1 MIIITG
7 GAGFIG
13 SNLLAAL
20 EEKTD
25 EDLVICDRLGS
36 DDKWRNISKRNL
48 RDIIK
53 PENLIDYM
61 NLHKDQI
68 SVVFHMGAIASSTEK
83 DADKVIEQ
91 NFTYSRK
98 LWRWCGENGVRF
110 IYASSASTYGDGT
123 QGFDDTE
130 NIEALSKLHPLN
142 PYGWSKHLFDKR
154 TVSLSS
160 GPHEGKEPVPPQ
172 WVGLKF
178 FNVYGPNEYHK
189 GDQMS
194 VLCKLYPQV
203 LAGAAARLFK
213 SHNPEYEDGGQL
225 RDFIW
230 IDDCVDV
237 LMWFYENKDKS
248 GLYNLGSGKARSFKD
263 LAVATFAAASLEP
276 KITYID
282 MPQELRGKYQY
293 FTEASI
299 QKLRDAGYNKEFTS
313 LEDGVK
319 AYVKGYLSQTDSYK

>member
-13 SNLLAAL
+13 SNLVAAL
-20 EEKTD
+20 EHTTD
-25 EDLVICDRLGS
+25 EDLVICDRLGD

-53 PENLIDYM
+53 PENLLEYM
-61 NLHKDQI
+61 GAHRDQI
-68 SVVFHMGAIASSTEK
+68 SVIFHMGAIASSTEK
-83 DADKVIEQ
+83 NADLVIEE
-91 NFTYSRK
+91 NFAFSRK
-98 LWRWCGENGVRF
+98 LWQWCAENDVRF
-110 IYASSASTYGDGT
+110 IYASSASTYGNGEE
-123 QGFDDTE
+123 GFHDAEDMD
-130 NIEALSKLHPLN
+130 ALSKLHPLN

-154 TVSLSS
+154 VVSLSN
-160 GPHEGKEPVPPQ
+160 GPHKGKEKLPPQ

-178 FNVYGPNEYHK
+178 FNAYGPNEYHK
-189 GDQMS
+189 GEQMS

-230 IDDCVDV
+230 VGDCVDV
-237 LMWFYENKDKS
+237 MMWFYQNADKN
-248 GLYNLGSGKARSFKD
+248 GLYNLGSGEARSFKD
-263 LAVATFAAASLEP
+263 LAEATFSAANLEP

-293 FTEASI
+293 FTEADVT
-299 QKLRDAGYNKEFTS
+299 KLRKAGYDKEFTS

-319 AYVKGYLSQTDSYK
+319 KYVSDYLSQTDSYR